1 MMQAVRVCDSVWEE
15 ILQEVD
21 SNGDGKIDMKE
32 FVELMLKT
40 F

>member
-1 MMQAVRVCDSVWEE
+1 MQSVKVVDDLWDQ
-15 ILQEVD
+15 ILHEVD

-32 FVELMLKT
+32 FIELMLRT